1 MSAINLNVEIYDALR
16 VIAQDESL
24 LRKAARSLKRLAAQK
39 KDDDALYSK
48 SEYMAIINQ
57 SLEEV
62 KSGQF
67 GVLTSEQEIDTFLD
81 SL

>member
-39 KDDDALYSK
+39 KDDALYSK

-67 GVLTSEQEIDTFLD
+67 GVLKSEQEIDTFLD

>member
-1 MSAINLNVEIYDALR
+1 MQPS
-16 VIAQDESL
+16 
-24 LRKAARSLKRLAAQK
+24 RSLRCDGWRGGKQGKVNGDYFSLMGERKYTLK
-39 KDDDALYSK
+39 HDTIYSK

-67 GVLTSEQEIDTFLD
+67 GVLKSEQEIDTFLD

>member
-39 KDDDALYSK
+39 KDDDALCSK

-67 GVLTSEQEIDTFLD
+67 GVLKSEQEIDTFLD